1 MPEDEDDEEELA
13 VHPEIDYQGSRYLYV
28 QVADL
33 IERRIRVGDVQPG
46 ERLPAERDLADEY
59 RVAYYTI
66 RRAMELLRERGLV
79 ESVHGR
85 GTFVR
90 TPPPADV

>member
-1 MPEDEDDEEELA
+1 MQPEDEEDEELA
-13 VHPEIDYQGSRYLYV
+13 VHPEIDYQGSQYLYV

-33 IERRIRVGDVQPG
+33 IERRIRVGDLRPG
-46 ERLPAERDLADEY
+46 DRLPAERDLADEY
-59 RVAYYTI
+59 RVAYLTI
-66 RRAMELLRERGLV
+66 RRTMQLLRDRGLV

-90 TPPPADV
+90 TSPPAT

>member
-1 MPEDEDDEEELA
+1 MPEDDDELA
-13 VHPEIDYQGSRYLYV
+13 VHPEIDYQGARYLYI

-33 IERRIRVGDVQPG
+33 IERRIRVGDLRPG
-46 ERLPAERDLADEY
+46 DRLPAERDLADEY
-59 RVAYYTI
+59 HVAYYTI
-66 RRAMELLRERGLV
+66 RRSMQVLRERGLV

-90 TPPPADV
+90 MPPNGS

>member
-1 MPEDEDDEEELA
+1 MF
-13 VHPEIDYQGSRYLYV
+13 
-28 QVADL
+28 VADL
-33 IERRIRVGDVQPG
+33 IERRIWVGDLRPG
-46 ERLPAERDLADEY
+46 EQLPAELDLADEY

-66 RRAMELLRERGLV
+66 RRAMQELRERGLV

-90 TPPPADV
+90 QTLPEE